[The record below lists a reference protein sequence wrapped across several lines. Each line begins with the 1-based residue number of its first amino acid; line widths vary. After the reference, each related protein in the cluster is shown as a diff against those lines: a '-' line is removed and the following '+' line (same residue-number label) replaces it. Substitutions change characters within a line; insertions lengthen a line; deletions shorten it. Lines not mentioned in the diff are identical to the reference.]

1 MPEIMPPQLA
11 GVQQRPF
18 YVKARSVIT
27 VVSLVWLVLAVAGYG
42 SFSGG
47 TTSLALSLAMMYGTG
62 VAILVVVSA
71 AYRLLKR
78 SAVRRVEHSPEDAA
92 AAAFIDATRF
102 AAEEIRAALTPAR
115 PGTRPA
121 VSPWAADTAQ
131 VAAAVPVLREPGAEG
146 AFARELLGR
155 RHGAGGA
162 SAVAVPAVAAHA
174 DPAPAAAAPH
184 LPAKAAGTPDAP
196 APEATTQAAK
206 NTSAGKSVVNKRAS
220 SKKKKVSKPRP
231 VQASSQGGKQA
242 SAQAGGKGSGKKTAA
257 PAAKKAASSGKGPG
271 SETAHQA
278 CSGPAAGQDMK
289 RAA

>member
-27 VVSLVWLVLAVAGYG
+27 AVSVVWLVLAVAGYG

-47 TTSLALSLAMMYGTG
+47 TTSLALSLALMYGTG

-71 AYRLLKR
+71 AYRLVKR
-78 SAVRRVEHSPEDAA
+78 SAVRRVEHAPEDAA

-121 VSPWAADTAQ
+121 ASPWSAGSQ
-131 VAAAVPVLREPGAEG
+131 QAAAAPVFREPGAE
-146 AFARELLGR
+146 AVFARDLLSR
-155 RHGAGGA
+155 QED
-162 SAVAVPAVAAHA
+162 AAA
-174 DPAPAAAAPH
+174 PVFPAAADGLSASAAVSP
-184 LPAKAAGTPDAP
+184 KAASGTPGATP
-196 APEATTQAAK
+196 AAAK
-206 NTSAGKSVVNKRAS
+206 TPAVKNPSAGKSVVNKKAS
-220 SKKKKVSKPRP
+220 AKKKKGSKPRP
-231 VQASSQGGKQA
+231 
-242 SAQAGGKGSGKKTAA
+242 AQAGTQG
-257 PAAKKAASSGKGPG
+257 
-271 SETAHQA
+271 
-278 CSGPAAGQDMK
+278 AGRPRGAQDLK